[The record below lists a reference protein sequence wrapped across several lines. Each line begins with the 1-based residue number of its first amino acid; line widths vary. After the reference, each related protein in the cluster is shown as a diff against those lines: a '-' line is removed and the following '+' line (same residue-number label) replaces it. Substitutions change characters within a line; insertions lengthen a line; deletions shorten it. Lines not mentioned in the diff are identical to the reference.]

1 MSEVHILYLIIL
13 SFSKYIFN
21 FLIYYLDVFL
31 KLGTSVGLPEN
42 MTETIIQEIFERC
55 GEITTLRLSKKNFCH
70 IRFVLE
76 ASVDAAIYLS
86 GYRVRIG
93 SNGDSANTG
102 RLHVDFA
109 QVR

>member
-1 MSEVHILYLIIL
+1 MFVA
-13 SFSKYIFN
+13 
-21 FLIYYLDVFL
+21 
-31 KLGTSVGLPEN
+31 GLPEN
-42 MTETIIQEIFERC
+42 ITEAIIQEIFERC

-93 SNGDSANTG
+93 SSGEAANTG

-109 QVR
+109 QVYYSLKRQCVKQIDFTYAH

>member
-1 MSEVHILYLIIL
+1 MSDKQIDATRAFRNRSI
-13 SFSKYIFN
+13 SA
-21 FLIYYLDVFL
+21 
-31 KLGTSVGLPEN
+31 GLPEN
-42 MTETIIQEIFERC
+42 ITEAIIQEIFERC

-76 ASVDAAIYLS
+76 TSVDAAIYLS

-93 SNGDSANTG
+93 SSGDSANTG

-109 QVR
+109 QVRYSSVETVQLYNGKRI

>member
-1 MSEVHILYLIIL
+1 MRVL
-13 SFSKYIFN
+13 
-21 FLIYYLDVFL
+21 LIYL
-31 KLGTSVGLPEN
+31 GLPEN
-42 MTETIIQEIFERC
+42 ITEAIIQEIFERC

-93 SNGDSANTG
+93 SSGDSANTG

-109 QVR
+109 QVCYSALKLLNHLKLRYNDIQSN

>member
-1 MSEVHILYLIIL
+1 MFVA
-13 SFSKYIFN
+13 
-21 FLIYYLDVFL
+21 
-31 KLGTSVGLPEN
+31 GLPEN
-42 MTETIIQEIFERC
+42 ITEAIIQEIFERC

-93 SNGDSANTG
+93 SSGEAANTG

-109 QVR
+109 QVYYSLKHQCVKQIDFTYAHKRQ

>member
-1 MSEVHILYLIIL
+1 MRVQI
-13 SFSKYIFN
+13 
-21 FLIYYLDVFL
+21 VPA
-31 KLGTSVGLPEN
+31 GLPEN
-42 MTETIIQEIFERC
+42 ITEAIIQEIFERC

-76 ASVDAAIYLS
+76 TSVDAAIYLS

-93 SNGDSANTG
+93 SSGDSANTG

-109 QVR
+109 QVRVARLGLLNCPELHRNHVYNLIYL

>member
-1 MSEVHILYLIIL
+1 MRVL
-13 SFSKYIFN
+13 
-21 FLIYYLDVFL
+21 LIYL
-31 KLGTSVGLPEN
+31 GLPEN
-42 MTETIIQEIFERC
+42 ITEAIIQEIFERC

-93 SNGDSANTG
+93 SSGDSANTG

-109 QVR
+109 QVCYTTLKLLNHLKLRYNDIQSN

>member
-1 MSEVHILYLIIL
+1 MRVL
-13 SFSKYIFN
+13 
-21 FLIYYLDVFL
+21 LIYL
-31 KLGTSVGLPEN
+31 GLPEN
-42 MTETIIQEIFERC
+42 ITEAIIQEIFERC

-93 SNGDSANTG
+93 SSGDSANTG

-109 QVR
+109 QVCYSTLKLLNHLKWRYNDIQSN